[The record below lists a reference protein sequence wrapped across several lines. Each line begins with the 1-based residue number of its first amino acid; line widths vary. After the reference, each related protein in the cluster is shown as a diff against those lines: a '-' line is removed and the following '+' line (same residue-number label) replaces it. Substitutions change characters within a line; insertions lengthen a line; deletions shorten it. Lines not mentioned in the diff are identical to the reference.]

1 MFPDKNGAQ
10 IAVGQKLKKKKKNVF
25 ENYLPIQIYL
35 NYITFHIQ
43 QIDFQFQVFYCCLGI
58 GQGAKGG
65 DMQDK
70 EQSKILSLQY
80 GTPLITTF
88 RSDEKSLKARL
99 VGVDPGELL
108 VIRLP
113 AKRWVHEHLYEGNGV
128 TFKTVSTST
137 GQVFGFRSNIIGNC
151 VKPHIILA
159 VTTYPDVVET
169 FGLRKETRISCYLP
183 CRLQAANQKT
193 EAVVVDISTSGC
205 RVSLASEAASEL
217 FLNLNEQIQ
226 IGMAMLG
233 MEGEQLVQGRI
244 KNISTDGDMTGL
256 GLSFENMEQPLEE
269 SIRRYTEQVSKYIGN

>member
-1 MFPDKNGAQ
+1 MP
-10 IAVGQKLKKKKKNVF
+10 
-25 ENYLPIQIYL
+25 ER
-35 NYITFHIQ
+35 
-43 QIDFQFQVFYCCLGI
+43 
-58 GQGAKGG
+58 
-65 DMQDK
+65 

-108 VIRLP
+108 VVRLP
-113 AKRWVHEHLYEGNGV
+113 HKRWVHEHLYEGNGV

-151 VKPHIILA
+151 VKPQLILA
-159 VTTYPDVVET
+159 VTTYPDVIET

-183 CRLQAANQKT
+183 CRLRGTNQET

-205 RVSLASEAASEL
+205 RVSVAGQAASDL
-217 FLNLNEQIQ
+217 FLNMDEQVR

-233 MEGEQLVQGRI
+233 MEGEQVLHGRI
-244 KNISTDGDMTGL
+244 KNVSTDGDMMSL
-256 GLSFENMEQPLEE
+256 GLSFENMEQSVEE
-269 SIRRYTEQVSKYIGN
+269 SIRRYTEQVAKYLGN